1 MQFLKTPISAETF
14 LYYALLFKNKMLY
27 TLDNIVWRKWL
38 QIISKTQVTV
48 ERGLTT
54 EHQDQKD
61 LIQ

>member
-1 MQFLKTPISAETF
+1 MQFLKTPVSAERF
-14 LYYALLFKNKMLY
+14 PYYALLFKNKMLY

-48 ERGLTT
+48 ERGETT